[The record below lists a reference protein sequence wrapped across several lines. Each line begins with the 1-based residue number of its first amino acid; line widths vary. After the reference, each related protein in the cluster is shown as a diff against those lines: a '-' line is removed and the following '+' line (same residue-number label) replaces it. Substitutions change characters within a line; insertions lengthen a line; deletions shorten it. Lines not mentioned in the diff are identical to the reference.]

1 MNSRRHESILRN
13 PLIAG
18 TFHRT
23 GAVEIWGR
31 GTNRDIEECERWGVE
46 PPSFEVVT
54 GSRWDDP
61 RQAAQLEETYRT
73 TAAGRRVL
81 DRHGGQDD

>member
-54 GSRWDDP
+54 GSLWDDP
-61 RQAAQLEETYRT
+61 RQAAQLEATLPDH
-73 TAAGRRVL
+73 GRRPP
-81 DRHGGQDD
+81 RPRSSRGPG